1 MKALHYNMMRPEFLL
16 GLMGGNVGELTM
28 DSMRKTLEDTTPLCY
43 VTYTVLMEANIERM
57 IELQDKLLRNGTPDA
72 FRMAMRLH
80 LSTQFENM
88 EANIDKAD
96 VDHMYND
103 GESIAVTFRSKK
115 KAKEVKDVCNKEIVR
130 YGSHHYRAKL
140 KVMAEHLICEAER
153 IDEDD
158 DEE

>member
-43 VTYTVLMEANIERM
+43 VTYTVL
-57 IELQDKLLRNGTPDA
+57 
-72 FRMAMRLH
+72 
-80 LSTQFENM
+80 M